1 MNALEVQ
8 VVKYRMTKKI
18 CFCIILRK
26 GGIYTRHS
34 YCLVLSLFTKNIQMI
49 NKALSGLHVLSMKY
63 TYLHANTT
71 LGGWGAGGYDV
82 IIE

>member
-1 MNALEVQ
+1 
-8 VVKYRMTKKI
+8 
-18 CFCIILRK
+18 
-26 GGIYTRHS
+26 
-34 YCLVLSLFTKNIQMI
+34 MI